1 MNENRYTLS
10 GWLAIGA
17 AVLFPLVFAM
27 GIIQAII
34 AIRSFNYSGPM
45 LGPSDFIMVLV
56 TAMGVYVLLKLR
68 QLLNERY
75 DFHDI
80 DILILVSIWWSIMFQ
95 AISISMKI
103 VFIVIWPVSELVL
116 VVLNITVL
124 GAAMVTIGIVD
135 IMIAM
140 RLLRAKETL
149 NDLLKAFAYVTLA
162 AGVFEVSIIMS
173 PLSLLLVPVSCVI
186 LGMIFLKEKEEV
198 EFV

>member
-1 MNENRYTLS
+1 
-10 GWLAIGA
+10 
-17 AVLFPLVFAM
+17 M

-45 LGPSDFIMVLV
+45 LGPSDFIMMLV

-103 VFIVIWPVSELVL
+103 VFIAIWPVSELVM

-140 RLLRAKETL
+140 RLLRIKDAL
-149 NDLLKAFAYVTLA
+149 NDLLKAFAYITLI
-162 AGVFEVSIIMS
+162 AGICEVSVIMS
-173 PLSLLLVPVSCVI
+173 PLSLLLVPVNFVI